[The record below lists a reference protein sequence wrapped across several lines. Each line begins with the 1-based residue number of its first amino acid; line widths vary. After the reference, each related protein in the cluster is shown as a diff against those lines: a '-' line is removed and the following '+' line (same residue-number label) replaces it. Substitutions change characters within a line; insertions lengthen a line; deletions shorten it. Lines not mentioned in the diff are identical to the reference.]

1 MRFWGVVAACVIV
14 MGTGALLEI
23 VPVILAKPLP
33 NLASGDH
40 QVEVT
45 VDIESRE
52 FRPNTVSVQ
61 VGQKTRLILR
71 NLDAELH
78 AFVPLGLLTKTSF
91 HVAGNGAPEFSSDGL
106 QRVLLP
112 SFGQTD
118 IVFVPQQAGVYPFFC
133 DLPGHVMNGSVVVHD
148 SRDQQ
153 HVN

>member
-1 MRFWGVVAACVIV
+1 MRFWDMVVAWAIV
-14 MGTGALLEI
+14 MGAVTFLEI
-23 VPVILAKPLP
+23 APIVSAQSFP

-45 VDIESRE
+45 VDIEARQ
-52 FRPNTVSVQ
+52 FRPNTVSIP
-61 VGQKTRLILR
+61 VGQKTRLVLR
-71 NLDAELH
+71 NRDAELH
-78 AFVPLGLLTKTSF
+78 AFVPVGLLTKTSF

-106 QRVLLP
+106 RRVLLP

-148 SRDQQ
+148 SSNRQ